1 MEVLQVAMVWLCLI
15 ADPGQCETR
24 FSEPFMAPYAT
35 ADQRICKRQI
45 VDLVVKV
52 NKTIAND
59 RVIVTS
65 GCDLEETRR
74 GRIDA
79 GET

>member
-24 FSEPFMAPYAT
+24 FSEPFLAPYGT

-45 VDLVVKV
+45 IDLAVKT
-52 NKTIAND
+52 NETIDNGW
-59 RVIVTS
+59 VIVTS
-65 GCDLEETRR
+65 GCDLESRHRGIDGKET
-74 GRIDA
+74 
-79 GET
+79 